1 MIYRILADAVVL
13 LHFGFV
19 VFVVGGG
26 LIVLYRPR
34 LAWVHIPA
42 VIWGALIEFAGWIC
56 PLTPLENWLRFRG
69 GQAGY
74 AGSFLEHYL
83 LPVLY
88 PEFLSRSLQFI
99 LGNINECCM
108 MNVLSTFISNK
119 AKIIVFS
126 N

>member
-34 LAWVHIPA
+34 LAWIHIPA

-56 PLTPLENWLRFRG
+56 PLTPLENWFRFRG
-69 GQAGY
+69 GQVGY
-74 AGSFLEHYL
+74 AGGFIEHYL

-88 PEFLSRSLQFI
+88 PEFLSRSLQFV
-99 LGNINECCM
+99 LGTA
-108 MNVLSTFISNK
+108 VV
-119 AKIIVFS
+119 IVNLIVYAIVIKRWRS
-126 N
+126 RSQA